1 MQLNKIVLDN
11 FRCFKH
17 LELFFHTNH
26 QSETLEKTGGMTVLV
41 AANGQGKTA
50 VLEAVKYLLGSF
62 ISRFPKTSV
71 PRLKDSDYRDEW
83 SLREGLLESQ
93 FVKKPRAPYLRLWG
107 EAEFSH
113 AGDEPIQ
120 WDLFMKRDKTPRT
133 SAQLPTFT
141 GSKKINE
148 QADWFID
155 RDNEEKQ
162 APLPIIAYYN
172 TERAVI
178 RNKPERR
185 RGFQKIF
192 NRYDAY
198 TGALDNG
205 LNYKKTIE
213 WFCFLEDKQRREKE
227 VVQDWNYQTLEYRT
241 IQLAVENMLPGFRNL
256 RTTLRPLDLIVD
268 IEEAEQPFKTCRIDT
283 QLSDGYKIVLVL
295 VLDLVSR
302 ILEAN
307 AGIPGV
313 TPEQL
318 LRAEGIVLIDEVD
331 LHLHPSWQQ
340 RILGDLRRTFPC
352 LQFIVSTHSPQ
363 VVSSVPKECV
373 RIIDDG
379 KLVSVDTP
387 TQGVEIGDILR
398 GIFGTDEIPQNTEI
412 LKKLNRLHAMLAEGC
427 GNSDEWENIYA
438 ELKQYY
444 GENYPP
450 LQGVLEHKAFLEKI
464 NAGGK
469 NA

>member
-17 LELFFHTNH
+17 LELVFHTNH

-71 PRLKDSDYRDEW
+71 PRLRDSDYRDEW
-83 SLREGLLESQ
+83 SRREGFFESQ
-93 FVKKPRAPYLRLWG
+93 FVRKPRAPYLRLWG

-113 AGDEPIQ
+113 AGDVTIQ
-120 WDLFMKRDKTPRT
+120 WDLFMKRDKTSRT
-133 SAQLPTFT
+133 SAQLPTFA

-192 NRYDAY
+192 SRYDAY

-227 VVQDWNYQTLEYRT
+227 AVQDWAYQTLEYRT

-307 AGIPGV
+307 AGIPEI

-318 LRAEGIVLIDEVD
+318 LNAEGVVLIDEVD

-340 RILGDLRRTFPC
+340 RILGDLRRTFPR

-363 VVSSVPKECV
+363 VVSSVPKECI
-373 RIIDDG
+373 RIIDEGEIIPFD
-379 KLVSVDTP
+379 SQ
-387 TQGVEIGDILR
+387 TQGVESQDILAQ
-398 GIFGTDEIPQNTEI
+398 IFGTDPAPQEDPYV
-412 LKKLNRLHAMLAEGC
+412 RL
-427 GNSDEWENIYA
+427 
-438 ELKQYY
+438 LKQYAEMAAHGLADTEKGRQFY
-444 GENYPP
+444 QELAEHFGVLYAPLQRIEIHRKFMAKKREGEN
-450 LQGVLEHKAFLEKI
+450 A
-464 NAGGK
+464 
-469 NA
+469 

>member
-1 MQLNKIVLDN
+1 MQLNKIMLDN

-26 QSETLEKTGGMTVLV
+26 QSKTLEKTGGMTVLV

-256 RTTLRPLDLIVD
+256 RTTLGPLDLIVD
-268 IEEAEQPFKTCRIDT
+268 IEEAEQSFKTCRIDT

-373 RIIDDG
+373 RIIDEGEVIPFD
-379 KLVSVDTP
+379 SQ
-387 TQGVEIGDILR
+387 TQGVESQDILAQ
-398 GIFGTDEIPQNTEI
+398 IFGTAPAPQEDPHV
-412 LKKLNRLHAMLAEGC
+412 RL
-427 GNSDEWENIYA
+427 
-438 ELKQYY
+438 LKQYAEMAAHGLADSEEGRQVY
-444 GENYPP
+444 QKLAEHFGVLYAPLLRIEIHRKFMAKKHGGEN
-450 LQGVLEHKAFLEKI
+450 A
-464 NAGGK
+464 
-469 NA
+469 

>member
-1 MQLNKIVLDN
+1 MPYEQPPHTGIAGNGGSLTRCRVECLPRPRSIAFGKGRLMIEQIHSPDLPGQCREIGRVRTVGKRPHGVCRGGQHIIGHHIAVSVYIV
-11 FRCFKH
+11 RP
-17 LELFFHTNH
+17 
-26 QSETLEKTGGMTVLV
+26 
-41 AANGQGKTA
+41 

-83 SLREGLLESQ
+83 SLREGLLESR

-155 RDNEEKQ
+155 RDNEGKQ

-185 RGFQKIF
+185 RGFQKVF
-192 NRYDAY
+192 SRYDAY

-227 VVQDWNYQTLEYRT
+227 AVQDWNHQTLEYRT

-256 RTTLRPLDLIVD
+256 RTTLGPLDLIVD

-352 LQFIVSTHSPQ
+352 LQFIVST
-363 VVSSVPKECV
+363 
-373 RIIDDG
+373 
-379 KLVSVDTP
+379 
-387 TQGVEIGDILR
+387 
-398 GIFGTDEIPQNTEI
+398 
-412 LKKLNRLHAMLAEGC
+412 
-427 GNSDEWENIYA
+427 
-438 ELKQYY
+438 
-444 GENYPP
+444 
-450 LQGVLEHKAFLEKI
+450 
-464 NAGGK
+464 
-469 NA
+469 

>member
-1 MQLNKIVLDN
+1 MQLNKIVIDN

-17 LELFFHTNH
+17 LQLDFYTNH
-26 QSETLEKTGGMTVLV
+26 QPKMPAKQGGMTVLV

-50 VLEAVKYLLGSF
+50 VLEAVKYLLASF

-83 SLREGLLESQ
+83 ILQENLVGSQ
-93 FVKKPRAPYLRLWG
+93 LMKKTRAPYLRLWG

-113 AGDEPIQ
+113 AGDAPIQ
-120 WDLFMKRDKTPRT
+120 WDLFLKRDKTSRT
-133 SAQLPTFT
+133 SAQFPAFT
-141 GSKKINE
+141 GSKKIYE

-155 RDNEEKQ
+155 GDNTGKHS
-162 APLPIIAYYN
+162 PLPIIAYYN

-192 NRYDAY
+192 SRYDAY

-227 VVQDWNYQTLEYRT
+227 IVRNWDYQTLEHRT

-268 IEEAEQPFKTCRIDT
+268 IEEAEQSFKTCRIDT

-340 RILGDLRRTFPC
+340 RLLGDLRRTFPC
-352 LQFIVSTHSPQ
+352 LQFIVSTHRPQ
-363 VVSSVPKECV
+363 VVSSVP
-373 RIIDDG
+373 
-379 KLVSVDTP
+379 
-387 TQGVEIGDILR
+387 
-398 GIFGTDEIPQNTEI
+398 
-412 LKKLNRLHAMLAEGC
+412 
-427 GNSDEWENIYA
+427 
-438 ELKQYY
+438 
-444 GENYPP
+444 
-450 LQGVLEHKAFLEKI
+450 
-464 NAGGK
+464 
-469 NA
+469 